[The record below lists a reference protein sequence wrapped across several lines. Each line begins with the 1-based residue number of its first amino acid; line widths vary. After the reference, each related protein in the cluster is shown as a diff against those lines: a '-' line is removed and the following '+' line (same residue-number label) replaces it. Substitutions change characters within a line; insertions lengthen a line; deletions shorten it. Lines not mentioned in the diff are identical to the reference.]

1 MIGRFLADW
10 VDLITARW
18 RLCDPAA
25 EWVDHD
31 NVKREFDLRQ
41 GKAG

>member
-10 VDLITARW
+10 VDLVIARL
-18 RLCDPAA
+18 RLYDPAA

-31 NVKREFDLRQ
+31 DVKRELGLR
-41 GKAG
+41 